1 VSKLHLLR
9 RVQYDL
15 YDGTLKGRHGIDDI
29 GGDSAWITKKWE
41 SVAALM
47 AAAVRE
53 DHRLIL
59 KEKWSKVVSV
69 WRADEIKTH
78 PGRKRPKK
86 TERKKMCAHEF
97 SLRVPTTLVT
107 TGEEALPSVMRDVMG
122 LLPLW
127 QLTSSFDD
135 LLGASARTHLTRLA
149 RCPSSLARPATLIVP
164 PVVSMRLAVL
174 DGSRQVRDGS
184 CSRPSGA
191 SCDGTPR

>member
-127 QLTSSFDD
+127 QPQPL
-135 LLGASARTHLTRLA
+135 
-149 RCPSSLARPATLIVP
+149 
-164 PVVSMRLAVL
+164 M
-174 DGSRQVRDGS
+174 
-184 CSRPSGA
+184 
-191 SCDGTPR
+191 